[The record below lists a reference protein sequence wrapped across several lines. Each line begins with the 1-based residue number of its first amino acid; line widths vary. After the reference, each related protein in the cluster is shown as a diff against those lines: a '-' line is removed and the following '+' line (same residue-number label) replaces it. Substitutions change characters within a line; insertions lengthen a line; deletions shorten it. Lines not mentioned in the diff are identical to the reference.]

1 MVSPDMLAL
10 CLLLALLADLYV
22 TTSIRWKV
30 KSDLSD
36 LPKVTQK
43 ETMDRDLHLGKGT
56 PGPLL

>member
-1 MVSPDMLAL
+1 MLAL

-22 TTSIRWKV
+22 TTSSRWKV